1 MAGARAAIIYN
12 PNSGRS
18 SDRAETVQSMLG
30 LLAARGLQASALATS
45 QPNEGHRLASEAID
59 GGADIIVA
67 HGGDGTVNEIIQG
80 MIGTDARLAVWA
92 GGTANV
98 AANDLGMPSRIARV
112 ADVIT
117 AGKEKRI
124 SLGLATG
131 PGCEGLPAATG
142 GKPAHPRRYFLMFA
156 GIGLDAAI
164 CRTVDLE
171 LKRKTGQFAYLVS
184 GVKHLFS
191 WNPEPFILE
200 IDGKQYESAF
210 ALVGNGS
217 KYGGGINM
225 TPNARLESPWFEVY
239 ILPPDGHNLTFVF
252 DLAGCLL
259 GQPNRTR
266 GTTVTGQMV
275 RAESGAEPWVE
286 VDGEVLGPLPMSFEV
301 VPEALSV
308 IVP

>member
-1 MAGARAAIIYN
+1 MAGTHAAIIYN
-12 PNSGRS
+12 PNSGRA
-18 SDRAETVQSMLG
+18 SDRAETVQSMLS
-30 LLAARGLQASALATS
+30 LLAARGLQSSALATS
-45 QPNEGHRLASEAID
+45 QPNEGHRLASEAIA

-80 MIGTDARLAVWA
+80 MVGTDARLAVWA

-98 AANDLGMPSRIARV
+98 AANDLGMPSRMERV

-117 AGKEKRI
+117 AHKEKRI

-131 PGCEGLPAATG
+131 PGCAGLPAAAAS
-142 GKPAHPRRYFLMFA
+142 KPDQPGRYFLMFA

-164 CRTVDLE
+164 CRTVNLE

-184 GVKHLFS
+184 GIKHLFS

-210 ALVGNGS
+210 AIVGNGS

-225 TPNARLESPWFEVY
+225 TPNARLESHWFDVY
-239 ILPPDGHNLTFVF
+239 ILPPDGHNLAFVA

-266 GTTVTGQMV
+266 GTTVTGQTV
-275 RAESGAEPWVE
+275 RAESGGEPWVE

>member
-12 PNSGRS
+12 PNSGRA
-18 SDRAETVQSMLG
+18 SDRAETVQSMLR
-30 LLAARGLQASALATS
+30 LLAARGMQASALATS
-45 QPNEGHRLASEAID
+45 QPNEGHRLASEAIAA
-59 GGADIIVA
+59 GADIIVA

-98 AANDLGMPSRIARV
+98 AANDLGMPSRMERV

-124 SLGLATG
+124 SLGIATG
-131 PGCEGLPAATG
+131 PGCERLPAATG
-142 GKPAHPRRYFLMFA
+142 NKPYQPGRYFFMFA
-156 GIGLDAAI
+156 GIGLDASI

-184 GVKHLFS
+184 GIKHLFS
-191 WNPEPFILE
+191 WHPEPFTLE
-200 IDGKQYESAF
+200 IDGKRYESAF

-225 TPNARLESPWFEVY
+225 TPNARLESPWFDVY

-275 RAESGAEPWVE
+275 KAESGGEPWVE
-286 VDGEVLGPLPMSFEV
+286 VDGEVLGPLPMGFEV
-301 VPEALSV
+301 VPKALSV

>member
-1 MAGARAAIIYN
+1 MVRLL
-12 PNSGRS
+12 
-18 SDRAETVQSMLG
+18 SDGG
-30 LLAARGLQASALATS
+30 LDASALATS
-45 QPNEGHRLASEAID
+45 RPHEAAQLAGEAIEN
-59 GGADIIVA
+59 GADIIVA
-67 HGGDGTVNEIIQG
+67 HGGDGTINEIIQG
-80 MIGTDARLAVWA
+80 VAGTAARLAVWA

-98 AANDLGMPSRIARV
+98 VARELGMPSRMRKV
-112 ADVIT
+112 ADVIR

-124 SLGLATG
+124 SLGLAAG
-131 PGCEGLPAATG
+131 PGCAGIPMAAG
-142 GKPAHPRRYFLMFA
+142 GNASEPRRYFFMFA

-164 CRTVDLE
+164 CRTVDLK
-171 LKRKTGQFAYLVS
+171 LKRMTGQFAYLVS
-184 GVKHLFS
+184 GIKHLLS
-191 WNPEPFILE
+191 WNPEPFTLE
-200 IDGKQYESAF
+200 IDGKRYQSAF

-239 ILPPDGHNLTFVF
+239 ILPPDGHNISFVF

-259 GQPNRTR
+259 GQPDRTR
-266 GTTVTGQMV
+266 GITVSGQVV
-275 RAESGAEPWVE
+275 RAESAAEPWVE